1 MSDLAFL
8 VEEIPDGEALL
19 FGGKARSLGMMVREG
34 LRVPRAVGVSSEAY
48 DRYIDSTGLR
58 GKILIELNRKS
69 FEDMRWEEMWDAA
82 LRIRGLFSKTP
93 INQELRADLEP
104 ILKTFDGPVVVRSSA
119 VGEDSANASFAGIHE
134 SYVNVKGLESIL
146 EHLKLVW
153 ASLWS
158 DRAMLYRKELGLDV
172 ESSTMAVAVQEMVF
186 GERSGI
192 IFGMSPNE
200 PDQAVVE
207 AVHGLNQ
214 GLVDGTV
221 EPDRWILDRNTG
233 WVLAHH
239 PASREK
245 AVVSAIEG
253 VKLSILSKDRTETP
267 PLADEEVARVYEAA
281 MKAESIFG
289 SPQDVEWTILGGELY
304 VLQSRPITAAP
315 SDDRNQER
323 AWYIS
328 LQRSFD
334 RLREMRFRI
343 EDELIPAMAEE
354 GARLEEI
361 DLSILEDGN
370 LAEEI
375 EQRIEIYDE
384 WHQIYWDEFIPFAHG
399 VRLFGQVYNDTIHP
413 SDPYEFVDLLGGEEM
428 ISIDR
433 NRRLE
438 EMASKL
444 RDDPALARIAEER
457 GEIPADHPLGYE
469 VRDFISI
476 FGGKYSHNP
485 LTWKGLTKLL
495 LEVASSPPRKGRS
508 SKKQELKGRFLSKFQ
523 GEERSQMEKLLD
535 LARVSYRLRDD
546 DNIYLGKIE
555 SELEASRAEGIGRL
569 ASEDRYPGGEIS
581 DSELLAA
588 LKDPGRRPKATARK
602 ETQKS
607 PSLNTARQLLG
618 QPASRGVS
626 TGRARVIKDEH
637 DLFSFKHGEI
647 LVVDAVDPNMTFV
660 VPLAAGI
667 VERRGGMLIHGS
679 IIAREYG
686 IACVTGVPDATEVI
700 KTGDMVTVDGF
711 LGIVTVDH
719 RSAKK
724 NPGKMI

>member
-1 MSDLAFL
+1 MSDLAL
-8 VEEIPDGEALL
+8 QVEEIPDADAHI

-34 LRVPRAVGVSSEAY
+34 LRIPRAVGISSEAY
-48 DRYIDSTGLR
+48 NQYIDSTGLR

-93 INQELRADLEP
+93 INQDLRAHLEP
-104 ILKTFDGPVVVRSSA
+104 VLRTFDGPVVVRSSA

-134 SYVNVKGLESIL
+134 SYVNVKGIESIL

-158 DRAMLYRKELGLDV
+158 DGAMLYRKELGLDV
-172 ESSTMAVAVQEMVF
+172 ESSTMAVAVQEMIF
-186 GERSGI
+186 GEQSGVV
-192 IFGMSPNE
+192 FGMSPNE
-200 PDQAVVE
+200 PDQSVIE

-221 EPDRWILDRNTG
+221 EPDRWILDRG
-233 WVLAHH
+233 SGMVLAHH

-245 AVVSAIEG
+245 AVVSAREG
-253 VKLSILSKDRTETP
+253 VKLSPLSKDRAETP
-267 PLADEEVARVYEAA
+267 PLTDEEVAIVYEIA

-289 SPQDVEWTILGGELY
+289 SPQDVEWTILGDELY
-304 VLQSRPITAAP
+304 VLQSRPITTAP
-315 SDDRNQER
+315 SDDHDPER
-323 AWYIS
+323 TWYIS
-328 LQRSFD
+328 LKKSFD
-334 RLREMRFRI
+334 RLREMRSRI
-343 EDELIPAMAEE
+343 EDELIPAMVEE
-354 GARLEEI
+354 GARLEEVN
-361 DLSILEDGN
+361 LNILKEGD

-375 EQRIEIYDE
+375 GQRIEIYGK

-399 VRLFGQVYNDTIHP
+399 ARLFGQVYNDVIRP
-413 SDPYEFVDLLGGEEM
+413 SDPYEFVDLLSGTEM
-428 ISIDR
+428 IVMDR
-433 NRRLE
+433 NRQLE

-444 RDDPALARIAEER
+444 RDDPALARTAEET

-469 VRDFISI
+469 VRDFINL
-476 FGGKYSHNP
+476 FGGKYSQNP
-485 LTWKGLTKLL
+485 TAWKGLTKLL
-495 LEVASSPPRKGRS
+495 LEVASSPPRKRRS
-508 SKKQELKGRFLSKFQ
+508 VTKQELKEKFLSKFQ
-523 GEERSQMEKLLD
+523 GEERSQMGDLID

-555 SELEASRAEGIGRL
+555 SELEAARAEGIDRL
-569 ASEDRYPGGEIS
+569 AAEDRHPGGEIS
-581 DSELLAA
+581 DSELMAA
-588 LKDPGRRPKATARK
+588 LKDPSLRLKATTRTEPEK
-602 ETQKS
+602 P
-607 PSLNTARQLLG
+607 PSHSMARQLVG
-618 QPASRGVS
+618 QPASRGVA
-626 TGRARVIKDEH
+626 TGSARVVKDDQ

-686 IACVTGVPDATEVI
+686 IVCVTGVPEATDAI

-711 LGIVTVDH
+711 LGIVTIDR
-719 RSAKK
+719 RSMKK